1 MFLECAEFSFF
12 GVYIPIE
19 ITVSAVFV
27 AAYLLCNRLIP
38 QLVKQCRCTAY
49 RGVRRS

>member
-19 ITVSAVFV
+19 MTVSAFFV
-27 AAYLLCNRLIP
+27 AAYLLGNRFVP
-38 QLVKQCRCTAY
+38 QLLQQCRRTAS
-49 RGVRRS
+49 RGIRRS